1 MMDRQ
6 RLFTQLKLHEGVEQK
21 AYLCSAGYITIGVG
35 RNLEDRG
42 LSDAEIEFLLDND
55 VIIVENELTKAFP
68 WWKDMSE
75 IRQRVLADMA
85 FNMGV
90 PRLKGFKN
98 ALAAMKEGDYAEAAD
113 EMMDSIWAKQ
123 VGTRAA
129 RLAHMMEH
137 DTDSTDF

>member
-1 MMDRQ
+1 MMDRK
-6 RLFTQLKLHEGVEQK
+6 RLFEQLKLHEGVEKK
-21 AYLCSAGYITIGVG
+21 AYLCPAGYITVGVG

-55 VIIVENELTKAFP
+55 VVIVENELDKAFP
-68 WWKDMSE
+68 WWRDMSE

-98 ALAAMKEGDYAEAAD
+98 ALAAMKDGDYAEAAT
-113 EMMDSIWAKQ
+113 EMLDSIWAKQ

-137 DTDSTDF
+137 DEDSTDF

>member
-1 MMDRQ
+1 
-6 RLFTQLKLHEGVEQK
+6 
-21 AYLCSAGYITIGVG
+21 
-35 RNLEDRG
+35 
-42 LSDAEIEFLLDND
+42 LDND
-55 VIIVENELTKAFP
+55 VIIVENELDKAFP
-68 WWKDMSE
+68 WWRDMSE

-98 ALAAMKEGDYAEAAD
+98 ALAAMKEGNYAEAAD

>member
-1 MMDRQ
+1 MDRK
-6 RLFTQLKLHEGVEQK
+6 RLFEQLKLHEGVETK
-21 AYLCSAGYITIGVG
+21 AYLCPAGYITVGVG

-55 VIIVENELTKAFP
+55 VVIVENELDKAFP
-68 WWKDMSE
+68 WWRDMSE

-98 ALAAMKEGDYAEAAD
+98 ALAAMKDGDYADAAT
-113 EMMDSIWAKQ
+113 EMLDSIWAKQ

-137 DTDSTDF
+137 DEDSADF

>member
-1 MMDRQ
+1 MDRK
-6 RLFTQLKLHEGVEQK
+6 RLFAQLKLHEGVEEK
-21 AYLCSAGYITIGVG
+21 AYLCPAGYITVGVG

-42 LSDAEIEFLLDND
+42 LSEAEIEFLLDND
-55 VIIVENELTKAFP
+55 VVIVENELDKAFP
-68 WWKDMSE
+68 WWRDMSE

-98 ALAAMKEGDYAEAAD
+98 ALSAMQQGDYADAAD
-113 EMMDSIWAKQ
+113 EMLDSIWAKQ

-137 DTDSTDF
+137 DEDSTDF